1 MNEQTYLESIV
12 TPLLSHPEDLKIDHV
27 VDDKGILLT
36 ISAHK
41 ADMGRIIG
49 KGGATANS
57 LRTILRQYGALTEQ
71 HISVKITDPV
81 GSEKHY
87 KSHTLSDSEMLA

>member
-36 ISAHK
+36 ISANQS
-41 ADMGRIIG
+41 DMGRIIG

-57 LRTILRQYGALTEQ
+57 LRTILRQYGSLHEK

-81 GSEKHY
+81 GFERPY
-87 KSHTLSDSEMLA
+87 KSQSDSAMLG

>member
-36 ISAHK
+36 ITAHQ

-57 LRTILRQYGALTEQ
+57 IRTLVRQYGALHEK

-81 GSEKHY
+81 GFEKPY
-87 KSHTLSDSEMLA
+87 KTPSDSEMLA

>member
-12 TPLLSHPEDLKIDHV
+12 APLLSHPENLKIDHV
-27 VDDKGILLT
+27 VDEKGILLT
-36 ISAHK
+36 ITAHRD
-41 ADMGRIIG
+41 DMGRIIG

-57 LRTILRQYGALTEQ
+57 IRTLVRQYGGLIEK

-81 GSEKHY
+81 GFERPY
-87 KSHTLSDSEMLA
+87 KSQSDSEMLA

>member
-12 TPLLSHPEDLKIDHV
+12 APLLSHPEDLKIGHV

-36 ISAHK
+36 ISANQS
-41 ADMGRIIG
+41 DMGLIIG

-57 LRTILRQYGALTEQ
+57 LRTILRQYGSLHEK
-71 HISVKITDPV
+71 HISVKITDPI
-81 GSEKHY
+81 GFEKPY
-87 KSHTLSDSEMLA
+87 KSQSDREMLA